1 MRPRKFESC
10 WGAFAYHL
18 IDPFPGIGF
27 GLIDAAGRPK
37 LALDA
42 LARAFQP
49 TRLII
54 EPLAFEADR
63 PFGILQKPDQ
73 PFAARLVVVN
83 DDPEISGRGSIRCS
97 LSRERAASANGVKRL
112 RDAIQRKTSSRS
124 AHARL

>member
-1 MRPRKFESC
+1 MRTRKFESC
-10 WGAFAYHL
+10 WGAFAYPL

-54 EPLAFEADR
+54 EPLGFEPDR
-63 PFGILQKPDQ
+63 PFGILQKLDQ
-73 PFAARLVVVN
+73 PLAARLVVVN
-83 DDPEISGRGSIRCS
+83 DGPAVSPPHSIRCS
-97 LSRERAASANGVKRL
+97 PAPA
-112 RDAIQRKTSSRS
+112 
-124 AHARL
+124 